1 MKNARVTAYTP
12 DAIRE
17 AGEIIAAAILHGG
30 GSGSVSWEQIVL
42 TGTKIAE
49 ITINGEVTE
58 VYAPNGGGSG
68 SSVSWNE
75 IQLTGVKIA
84 EITIDGTTYNVYAPD
99 PDAGDIDYDNSTSGL
114 LATKVQGAIDEVYAE
129 THANT
134 GDISDLNTEVGA
146 HDTAIGNLQTAVA
159 SKANES
165 IIAPVEASLTAS
177 HSYAIGDQFIYSG
190 TLYTATAAITAG
202 GTITVNGNCTAS
214 DTVTEQMDF
223 KYVGMQTGNTAI
235 PLPTDWK
242 ELNVYV
248 IARNTAGEI
257 PRRVLT
263 LNTNRHFANTLNQSY
278 YGRSGVYLDANNN
291 YAIAV
296 EFTTST
302 VKLNSVNVN
311 GSDKTSI
318 ADIYVYYR

>member
-17 AGEIIAAAILHGG
+17 AGEIIAAAILQGG

-58 VYAPNGGGSG
+58 VYAP
-68 SSVSWNE
+68 
-75 IQLTGVKIA
+75 
-84 EITIDGTTYNVYAPD
+84 D
-99 PDAGDIDYDNSTSGL
+99 PDAADIDYDNSTSGL
-114 LATKVQGAIDEVYAE
+114 VATNVQAAIDEVYAE
-129 THANT
+129 TSTNT

-177 HSYAIGDQFIYSG
+177 RAYAIGEQFIYSG

-202 GTITVNGNCTAS
+202 GTIVINGNCTAS
-214 DTVTEQMDF
+214 DTVTEQIQNIKQGESVSVTADGVKTYQQVLNSLFALLDTTKITYNSYM
-223 KYVGMQTGNTAI
+223 KYGNYI
-235 PLPTDWK
+235 
-242 ELNVYV
+242 Y
-248 IARNTAGEI
+248 R
-257 PRRVLT
+257 LT
-263 LNTNRHFANTLNQSY
+263 LIMTGLYQ
-278 YGRSGVYLDANNN
+278 
-291 YAIAV
+291 
-296 EFTTST
+296 FT
-302 VKLNSVNVN
+302 VA
-311 GSDKTSI
+311 SI
-318 ADIYVYYR
+318 ASSNTFIQKISVSASSGCERMSGSTFTDLTSQVPTNGATFTIYY